1 MRSFFLAGVAL
12 VAAIT
17 CALAAAAGALAPK
30 DIQATFFTGQPFTAS
45 ASNVKYKM
53 VFTADGKM
61 TREPIGSGGSKG
73 EGTWKLSSDGFC
85 STWKGSKA
93 NCYKVVAAGENRWSV
108 MKGKSSVATWT
119 K

>member
-1 MRSFFLAGVAL
+1 MRSFLVAGVAL

-17 CALAAAAGALAPK
+17 SALAAALAPS

-45 ASNVKYKM
+45 ATNIKYKM
-53 VFTADGKM
+53 VFTPDGKM

-73 EGTWKLSSDGFC
+73 EGTWKLSKDGFC
-85 STWKGSKA
+85 STWKGSTAA
-93 NCYKVVAAGENRWSV
+93 NCYKVVTAGDNKWSV
-108 MKGKSSVATWT
+108 MKGKSAVATWT

>member
-1 MRSFFLAGVAL
+1 MRSFLVAGVAL

-17 CALAAAAGALAPK
+17 TALAAALAPN

-45 ASNVKYKM
+45 ATNIKYKM
-53 VFTADGKM
+53 VFTPDGKM

-73 EGTWKLSSDGFC
+73 EGTWKLSKDGFC
-85 STWKGSKA
+85 STWKGSTAA
-93 NCYKVVAAGENRWSV
+93 NCYKVVTAGANKWSV
-108 MKGKSSVATWT
+108 MKGKSAVATWT

>member
-1 MRSFFLAGVAL
+1 MRSFFVAGVAV

-17 CALAAAAGALAPK
+17 PALAAALAPK
-30 DIQATFFTGQPFTAS
+30 DIEATFFNGQPFTAS
-45 ASNVKYKM
+45 ATNIKYKM

-61 TREPIGSGGSKG
+61 TREPIGTSGAKG
-73 EGTWKLSSDGFC
+73 EGTWKLSNDGFC
-85 STWKGSKA
+85 STWKGSTAA
-93 NCYKVVAAGENRWSV
+93 NCYRVVTAGTNKWSV